1 MVAEVIGTTLP
12 VMYQSW
18 RYYSQFCLHWQN
30 LQIMALDEI
39 STFNDFIEQEF
50 VK

>member
-30 LQIMALDEI
+30 LQIMALDEFY
-39 STFNDFIEQEF
+39 TLNNF
-50 VK
+50 VKEELVK